1 MIFGSDNLIC
11 SFLFTTL
18 KWTVSRADSQV
29 SSNAFSYELW
39 IKPMP
44 NECFYSY
51 CHYWSKQEEI
61 CLLTQTRYI
70 WWVRIF
76 PTPSSLLFLFLKY
89 LTVSDSRMKNAWWV
103 AWSSLQW
110 KAAIFVELSH
120 HCCDTIKFIAPMY
133 FQTKAKA
140 ESNHCGLNT
149 WYSQISW

>member
-1 MIFGSDNLIC
+1 MIFGSNNLIC
-11 SFLFTTL
+11 SFFFTTL

-51 CHYWSKQEEI
+51 CHYWSKQEESV
-61 CLLTQTRYI
+61 CLSKHNIYGSWGYFLHPHHHFSCFSNI
-70 WWVRIF
+70 
-76 PTPSSLLFLFLKY
+76 LLFL
-89 LTVSDSRMKNAWWV
+89 TESRMKNAWWV
-103 AWSSLQW
+103 AWSSLKW

-149 WYSQISW
+149 WYPQIS